1 MQMTSQIPPQI
12 PYVNNN
18 YYFPASKAVQTP
30 PVSTDGDE
38 EGRKQ
43 GVAGGG
49 TWRDRVTD
57 QMGVL
62 TRSMG
67 DINTQMGNI
76 GTQMGNISSQ
86 MANQTRRTNDI
97 DNAIRSVDGKLDKVD
112 EGLKVLEQGQELSA
126 KQEAALEAKVGALSK
141 QLEDCCT
148 KLIPHSPA
156 SPSSVTPNATRQ
168 QSSDGGV
175 PQAPVQGVA
184 G

>member
-1 MQMTSQIPPQI
+1 MQTTSQI

-18 YYFPASKAVQTP
+18 YYFPASQPVLTP
-30 PVSTDGDE
+30 PVSTGDDDT

-49 TWRDRVTD
+49 TWRERVTD

-62 TRSMG
+62 TRSVG

-76 GTQMGNISSQ
+76 GTQMGNIGSQ
-86 MANQTRRTNDI
+86 MADQTRRTNDI

-112 EGLKVLEQGQELSA
+112 EGLKVLAQGQELSA
-126 KQEAALEAKVGALSK
+126 KQAAALEAKVDGGFVALSK

-156 SPSSVTPNATRQ
+156 RPSSVTPNATRQ

-175 PQAPVQGVA
+175 RAPVQGVVE
-184 G
+184 